1 MTFSVKRLAFPLA
14 MVGAA
19 LGFAETAPSAAIP
32 AIAPPIAARDGSFY
46 CTDSALSWLS
56 LRGGMGDEAANH
68 FLNVPE
74 MIASTGFAATRDR
87 FYWAEVQPSPD
98 RAPEWGRYLDNA
110 RHLKALGVDV
120 LCVFHDAPGWVR
132 GGGERLPRN
141 LAALFRFSREA
152 AGAFRDEAAG
162 WEFWN
167 EPFYPATPEA
177 PWETAAA
184 FKAAALGF
192 RAAETRA
199 SVLNPSLV
207 FGRRNDFDEVF
218 FASGLAAY
226 ADALNLHVYRPLADY
241 PAVFADLREAM
252 SRWGMADVPVW
263 VTESGLVQEGKAAA
277 DGIDGRKAHSPDQ
290 ERLQAEFWVKSQVLM
305 QMEGVAR
312 NFFFIF
318 GAYSENGGEKDW
330 GALRRDG
337 SSKLV
342 CAAMAEM
349 MSKVGDAA
357 FEGELD
363 VGEGVRAFLFRK
375 HDGSQTV
382 LHWAVSPLET
392 AGDGTTVSAEP
403 DFARSFSLNG
413 KVVWASRFARYAEG
427 LHGLVAAVPPRPVGS
442 RSRPKEPDGVDLSV
456 VIEPIL
462 SRDDFTLCSGKSAA
476 ALTKKT
482 GRIQIAVW
490 NLSDTQ
496 KTGSLRVAGCH
507 LDGLPESVVL
517 PPMGCVHIDAT
528 CASDALPEGTPVTVE
543 ISGVFD
549 GRRTTPA
556 AMRLKSRHALL
567 ENSCAIPLGISHA
580 ERWHRNDSADSFAVA
595 ADEADGSCRF
605 SLLWRDRRDKWLYP
619 QYELDLPVEDL
630 EDADLL
636 VFEARLTGDKPGA
649 TYHRVCFIG
658 PDGEK
663 GVNLPLPTEQWS
675 EYQIDLKDGNQAGDG
690 KPGIETADIRRLAFG
705 CNPKGTNVE
714 YSVRNARILRG
725 RGAKR
730 LFGVN
735 YLAPFSASY
744 QEMRS
749 EGIDIRS
756 AMRRDVAQF
765 VRLGLNGIRVH
776 YFDREIST
784 PDGGLVAN
792 DHLALMDELI
802 ALCASNGIKTV
813 VTLISGW
820 PTPCDIGGF
829 ASGRNRSDLTSNSS
843 VIDAEC
849 RFVGELIRHINPFTG
864 LRYADDPAIA
874 AFELLN
880 EPKYPAGLSDDK
892 VTELVNRLAD
902 AAREAGT
909 RKPLYWNCWL
919 KREKASAAARI
930 DGVSGSSYPTGLDSG
945 AARKGNRLAMVRRSS
960 IRDVPEL
967 RDLKKMIYEFD
978 AADVPGAYMF
988 PAMARQFCAEGMDMA
1003 FHFHYIATDIAPR
1016 NRVGRTHHLNLF
1028 HTPAKAISLAIAAEV
1043 FRRLPRGEAFPPAC
1057 DEMAFPPFRI
1067 VPAENLSEM
1076 VTERDYL
1083 HTADTGTQPPAPER
1097 LTRIWGCGSSPVF
1110 ESDGN
1115 GCHFLDKCAD
1125 GVWRLQL
1132 APSVVDVADPYAGGS
1147 NVKTVIQPDMIAIRI
1162 GLDDLGMDFSAWQ
1175 TDGTPVGRAIE
1186 GCIVLSAGD
1195 YVLTRGGNYGDAE
1208 RNAVE
1213 ASGIPAFVVP
1223 SPSFAGHAR
1232 IQPREASPP
1241 TAASGWNFFDP
1252 AQAANTYV
1260 SGAKISA
1267 EDDGRGDRAV
1277 AMRLG
1282 NLDSATT
1289 FAEFASGCDDAAFAR
1304 LFPSEPLPGSVMVR
1318 ARALEPATTKMEM
1331 VVVDVRGFAWTTI
1344 VPLTEEWRDIPIP
1357 SGEFVPY
1364 LHATGRE
1371 PPNGEKFDIRKAID
1385 IHFAIGQWLFP
1396 DTAAQPHGIAVSG
1409 VRMSPR

>member
-1 MTFSVKRLAFPLA
+1 M
-14 MVGAA
+14 
-19 LGFAETAPSAAIP
+19 
-32 AIAPPIAARDGSFY
+32 
-46 CTDSALSWLS
+46 
-56 LRGGMGDEAANH
+56 
-68 FLNVPE
+68 
-74 MIASTGFAATRDR
+74 
-87 FYWAEVQPSPD
+87 
-98 RAPEWGRYLDNA
+98 LD
-110 RHLKALGVDV
+110 
-120 LCVFHDAPGWVR
+120 VFHDTPGWAR
-132 GGGERLPRN
+132 GDGEALPRD
-141 LAALFRFSREA
+141 LAACFRFCRA
-152 AGAFRDEAAG
+152 AADAFRDEFAG
-162 WEFWN
+162 WEYWN
-167 EPFYPATPEA
+167 EPLYPQTPEPA
-177 PWETAAA
+177 WEMAAA

-192 RAAETRA
+192 HAAGTRAA
-199 SVLNPSLV
+199 VLNPSLV
-207 FGRRNDFDEVF
+207 FGRRTAYDDAL
-218 FASGLAAY
+218 FASDLAAY
-226 ADALNLHVYRPLADY
+226 VDALNLHVYTPLREY
-241 PAVFADLREAM
+241 PAIFADLRDALA
-252 SRWGMADVPVW
+252 RWGMADAPIW
-263 VTESGLVQEGKAAA
+263 VTESGLVQEGDAEL
-277 DGIDGRKAHSPDQ
+277 DGPRAGLKAHSPWQ

-318 GAYSENGGEKDW
+318 GAYNENGGAKDW

-337 SSKLV
+337 SPKPV
-342 CAAMAEM
+342 CDAMAEM
-349 MSKVGDAA
+349 IRRVGNATL
-357 FEGELD
+357 EGELD
-363 VGEGVRAFLFRK
+363 VGEGVRAFVFRQG
-375 HDGSQTV
+375 DGFQTV
-382 LHWAVSPLET
+382 LHWAVSPLDTESGML
-392 AGDGTTVSAEP
+392 ADGPDLARTFALDGREIRTTRMPGYADGLRGLVPARR
-403 DFARSFSLNG
+403 ARS
-413 KVVWASRFARYAEG
+413 
-427 LHGLVAAVPPRPVGS
+427 VGS
-442 RSRPKEPDGVDLSV
+442 HVHTVAPDVDLSV
-456 VIEPIL
+456 VIAPIL
-462 SRDDFTLCSGKSAA
+462 SREDFVWCDLKSVA
-476 ALTKKT
+476 ALTKAA
-482 GRIQIAVW
+482 GRLKINVW
-490 NLSDTQ
+490 NLSDTA
-496 KTGSLRVAGCH
+496 KTGTLHVAGCRM
-507 LDGLPESVVL
+507 DGLPESIVL
-517 PPMGCVHIDAT
+517 PPMGCARVET
-528 CASDALPEGTPVTVE
+528 VCASADLPEAVPADIVV
-543 ISGVFD
+543 SGSFN
-549 GRRTTPA
+549 GCRTTPA

-567 ENSCAIPLGISHA
+567 ANCRATPLGIA
-580 ERWHRNDSADSFAVA
+580 CTGRWRRNDSADMFDVA

-605 SLLWRDRRDKWLYP
+605 AFRWKRPADRWCYP
-619 QYELDLPVEDL
+619 QYELDLPAEDL
-630 EDADLL
+630 EDADILS
-636 VFEARLTGDKPGA
+636 FEAKLTAERPGA
-649 TYHRVCFIG
+649 AYHRVGFIG
-658 PDGEK
+658 PGGEEWFR
-663 GVNLPLPTEQWS
+663 LPTPTDRWT
-675 EYQIDLKDGNQAGDG
+675 EYQIDLKGEVDAKTG
-690 KPGIETADIRRLAFG
+690 KVGIGTKGLLRLAFG
-705 CNPKGTNVE
+705 CNPTGTNVA
-714 YSVRNARILRG
+714 YAIRNARILRRVG
-725 RGAKR
+725 GDGSGR

-735 YLAPFSASY
+735 YLAPFAQTY
-744 QEMRS
+744 DQMRS
-749 EGIDIRS
+749 EGIDIRA
-756 AMRRDVAQF
+756 AMRRDVSQF

-849 RFVGELIRHINPFTG
+849 RFVSELIRHVNPFTG
-864 LRYADDPAIA
+864 RRYADDPAIA

-1003 FHFHYIATDIAPR
+1003 FQFHYIATDIAPR
-1016 NRVGRTHHLNLF
+1016 NRVCRTHHLNLF

-1057 DEMAFPPFRI
+1057 GEMAFPPFRI

-1147 NVKTVIQPDMIAIRI
+1147 NVKTEILPDLIAIRI
-1162 GLDDLGMDFSAWQ
+1162 GLDDLGADFSAWQ
-1175 TDGTPVGRAIE
+1175 TDGTSVGKAVA
-1186 GCIVLSAGD
+1186 GSLVLPAGD
-1195 YVLTRGGNYGDAE
+1195 FVLTQGDNFGDAQ

-1213 ASGIPAFVVP
+1213 ASGIPAFVMP
-1223 SPSFAGHAR
+1223 SPSFAGHTR
-1232 IQPREASPP
+1232 ISPREASPP

-1385 IHFAIGQWLFP
+1385 IHFGIGQWLFP
-1396 DTAAQPHGIAVSG
+1396 DTAARPHGIAVSG
-1409 VRMSPR
+1409 VWISPR